1 MRVRERARAQSRTRR
16 LAYRM
21 CYVVL
26 IASGRAAAR
35 LASDFRTLGSFGDRV
50 GVITVVLQV
59 PVLAFWFIVRP
70 ISIAAFAACCT
81 LARPPRPGQ
90 KSIVNPLQ

>member
-1 MRVRERARAQSRTRR
+1 MSVRERARAQSRTRQ
-16 LAYRM
+16 LAYRA

-50 GVITVVLQV
+50 GVISVVLQV
-59 PVLAFWFIVRP
+59 PVLAFWMIVRP
-70 ISIAAFAACCT
+70 ISIAAFAACRA
-81 LARPPRPGQ
+81 LARPPRPGRE
-90 KSIVNPLQ
+90 STVNPLQ